1 MLLELLVSPD
11 ILTGKDGDASAVGLE
26 VGDAP
31 AVVGLEVGDTPAVVG
46 LEVEDAPAIVELE
59 VGDAP
64 PIVGLEV
71 GDSSAV
77 AQDVG
82 EVATAGVRLGLEREV
97 N

>member
-46 LEVEDAPAIVELE
+46 LI
-59 VGDAP
+59 GYC
-64 PIVGLEV
+64 
-71 GDSSAV
+71 
-77 AQDVG
+77 
-82 EVATAGVRLGLEREV
+82 
-97 N
+97 

>member
-46 LEVEDAPAIVELE
+46 LEVEDAKPILLQLCVESYICRNIS
-59 VGDAP
+59 DN
-64 PIVGLEV
+64 
-71 GDSSAV
+71 SS
-77 AQDVG
+77 QSI
-82 EVATAGVRLGLEREV
+82 
-97 N
+97 